1 MPSQLRRLQMR
12 AALCVAGTASC
23 DEHEKIRVRIRKQD
37 LEEFGESHLHEVDIY
52 AQSPCTEALRVR
64 LGSILE
70 IELKEGST
78 LHFTVIAIH
87 VLPSLS
93 KKNGFVRTGILS
105 GYVSE
110 YRPIAPKNT
119 AQSTAAA
126 SSKSSMVKARR
137 GPSYSA
143 VSTGDT

>member
-1 MPSQLRRLQMR
+1 MQLRSTS
-12 AALCVAGTASC
+12 CVSGTASC
-23 DEHEKIRVRIRKQD
+23 DEHEKIRVRIRKKD
-37 LEEFGESHLHEVDIY
+37 LDEFDDSGLKKMDIY
-52 AQSPCTEALRVR
+52 AQCAPDEALRVR
-64 LGSILE
+64 IGSILE
-70 IELKEGST
+70 IQLKQGIS
-78 LHFTVIAIH
+78 LDFTVIAIH